1 MNNNSGA
8 LLSIHLNLLEDFD
21 PSRTGDPF
29 RWIPKGLMYDLMDAR
44 NDNSVAFPRVLL
56 NDIVSGY
63 TVAQLFNALQ
73 SDVNTLQQYHTRL
86 SNQNTNNPAGVN
98 IIFSF
103 YGY

>member
-1 MNNNSGA
+1 MMHTNIYVLKSDN
-8 LLSIHLNLLEDFD
+8 LNL
-21 PSRTGDPF
+21 TTNPF

-86 SNQNTNNPAGVN
+86 SNQYTNNPAGVN